1 MNVDCK
7 DLKKAKERAAE
18 LLRKFKGDGY
28 TFGLGVLD
36 QVGEIARKQG
46 RGGRAPTAVVVGG
59 AKSSRPVADKVVASL
74 KKAGVAL
81 TPDRCIEGARPNA
94 PREDVYRLE
103 SYLLHFKPDCVVS
116 VGGGSGIDAVK
127 AAAVLEALGT
137 DSPEIDSWFGTGMV
151 TEGLKRT
158 GKKLIP
164 HIAVETSAS
173 SGAHLTKYSNVTD
186 PIAGQKKLI
195 VDDAIVPFHS
205 IFDYSVT
212 TSMPASLTVDGALDA
227 MSHAVEVFY
236 GAPSDKYEL
245 CKEITETV
253 LDLVLNATKRAV
265 DNPGDLEAREALG
278 LATDLG
284 GYAIMV
290 GGTNGAHLT
299 SFSLVDVTT
308 HGRACGVM
316 NPYYTVLFA
325 GSIEKHLKAMGARYA
340 AAGHVKEGFETLS
353 GRELALAVAQGMMSF
368 ALSIGAETKLEDFPK
383 FTREH
388 VTRALTAAKDPQLK
402 MKLQNMPVPMLV
414 EQVDEYMGSV
424 LEGAASGDF
433 SKVKTLA

>member
-1 MNVDCK
+1 MRDS
-7 DLKKAKERAAE
+7 KERAVA
-18 LLRKFKGDGY
+18 LLKQFKGNSY
-28 TFGLGVLD
+28 TFGLNVLD
-36 QVGEIARKQG
+36 QVGEIAKSQG
-46 RGGRAPTAVVVGG
+46 KDGNAPFVTVIGG
-59 AKSSRPVADKVVASL
+59 ARSSKSIADRVIISL
-74 KKAGVAL
+74 KKAGARIV
-81 TPDRCIEGARPNA
+81 PDRCVEGARPNA

-116 VGGGSGIDAVK
+116 IGGGSGIDAVK
-127 AAAVLEALGT
+127 AAAALATLGT
-137 DSPEIDSWFGTGMV
+137 ESPELDAWFGTGAV
-151 TEGLKRT
+151 TEGLKRS
-158 GKKLIP
+158 GKKLLP
-164 HIAVETSAS
+164 HIAIETSAS

-212 TSMPASLTVDGALDA
+212 VNMPAALTVDGALDA
-227 MSHAVEVFY
+227 VAHAVEVFY
-236 GAPSDKYEL
+236 GVSDDKYEL

-253 LDLVLNATKRAV
+253 LDLVLPYTKRAV
-265 DNPGDLEAREALG
+265 DKPDDLEAREALG

-284 GYAIMV
+284 GYAIMI

-308 HGRACGVM
+308 HGRACGIM

-325 GSIEKHLKAMGARYA
+325 PSIEKRLKAIGACYA
-340 AAGHVKEGFETLS
+340 AVGHMKKTGWESLAG
-353 GRELALAVAQGMMSF
+353 RDLAVAAAEGMMSF
-368 ALSIGAETKLEDFPK
+368 ARSVGAETKLSEFPN
-383 FTREH
+383 FTPKH

-402 MKLQNMPVPMLV
+402 MKLQNMPMPMSS

-424 LEGAASGDF
+424 LDAAVTGDF
-433 SKVKTLA
+433 SKIKTLPVAR